1 MQNLLEK
8 TEEEM
13 RLRGLSPRTI
23 KSYTSI
29 LNDYL
34 LWKQSDLDVVDE
46 GSIRKYLLR
55 KEEQGLKATTRNL
68 ILNAIKF
75 FYRDVIKLDRKIGIQ
90 FAKEEYSL
98 PIVLSRLEISR
109 MISVTKNL
117 KHKLILAI
125 AYGSGLRVSE
135 VVDMRVGDIDIES
148 LTIHI
153 KQAKGGKDRITV
165 IPGSIT
171 SNIRDIIIGKDSND
185 LLFESERGGKLST
198 RTVQLIFKNALRKS
212 GVVKPATF
220 HSLRHSFATHLLEDG
235 VDVRYVQD
243 LLGHYNIKTTQR
255 YTQVSDTKL
264 RNIKSPLV
272 VNC

>member
-1 MQNLLEK
+1 
-8 TEEEM
+8 M

-23 KSYTSI
+23 KSYSGI
-29 LNDYL
+29 LKDYF
-34 LWKQSDLDVVDE
+34 LWKQSDLEVADE
-46 GSIRKYLLR
+46 GSIRKYLLG

-75 FYRDVIKLDRKIGIQ
+75 FYRDVIKSKRSIRIH

-98 PIVLSRLEISR
+98 PVVLSRQEINR
-109 MISVTKNL
+109 LITVTKNL

-135 VVDMRVGDIDIES
+135 VVDLEIGDIDMDS

-153 KQAKGGKDRITV
+153 KKAKGQKDRISV
-165 IPGSIT
+165 IPESII
-171 SNIRDIIIGKDSND
+171 SDIRDIITGKNSND

-198 RTVQLIFKNALRKS
+198 RTIQTIFKHALEKAEIKKS
-212 GVVKPATF
+212 ATF

-235 VDVRYVQD
+235 VDMRYVQD

-255 YTQVSDTKL
+255 YTQISDTKL
-264 RNIKSPLV
+264 RNIKSPLT
-272 VNC
+272 VNG

>member
-1 MQNLLEK
+1 
-8 TEEEM
+8 
-13 RLRGLSPRTI
+13 LRGLSPRTI